1 MPGAR
6 FCASCGLDLAA
17 AASGAPVMAP
27 QPGVAAPLPVARPA
41 GGTNGPALGMIAGG
55 IIVIVGSFL
64 PWLTATAAFVGTIN
78 RNGIDGGGDGIFTAI
93 AGGLLALGGVAR
105 AMRSG
110 SPRMAR
116 ILGVI
121 SSAVA
126 GIIAVVD
133 IGNVNSKV
141 ADLTSNSSAVIA
153 TVGTGLYAVIVGA
166 VVGLLFSFLASAS
179 ERAS

>member
-1 MPGAR
+1 MRALRRRAPTLGAVLPRLWRSRPDHIAPKDQGAAMTAPAPSFCPHCGAQVVPGAR

-78 RNGIDGGGDGIFTAI
+78 RNGIDGGGDGIFT
-93 AGGLLALGGVAR
+93 
-105 AMRSG
+105 
-110 SPRMAR
+110 
-116 ILGVI
+116 
-121 SSAVA
+121 
-126 GIIAVVD
+126 
-133 IGNVNSKV
+133 
-141 ADLTSNSSAVIA
+141 
-153 TVGTGLYAVIVGA
+153 
-166 VVGLLFSFLASAS
+166 
-179 ERAS
+179 